1 MQRDTYY
8 QDYDSE
14 YYDDRYR
21 SNSVIIVYDP
31 PQINVVPNYSRA
43 MVANVDPNEYYNQY
57 MDSLLDTSE
66 LLDWC
71 KRLGIPD
78 HVIAF
83 PTSMDYE

>member
-8 QDYDSE
+8 QDYNSE

-43 MVANVDPNEYYNQY
+43 MIANVDPNEYYNQY
-57 MDSLLDTSE
+57 MDNLLDTSE

-78 HVIAF
+78 HVIAI
-83 PTSMDYE
+83 PTSPNYE